1 MKFCFAL
8 IAALALSIGCGD
20 NSDECGP
27 GTHAVDGVCT
37 PDGNGSGTTCSGGT
51 KLDPATGSCVVDP
64 NDCQD
69 GTVLVGN
76 QCVDPGHVTADVEE
90 SAEPNGL
97 GLFGEDSNSAAGV
110 ITLKPIGQHVVV
122 HGKIIPFEDKDGN
135 GQTDPDVDTYVVT
148 VTSPTLVNVS
158 ADGLHGLTAG
168 FVSLAAVN
176 QNDPL
181 ATWER
186 IGANLTGD
194 TSKRQL
200 FLPGAGTYAIAIT
213 DSRTLILNS
222 AVAAGAADGDPDFE
236 YYVTLDQLA
245 IPAPTALA
253 VTANEATS
261 TGTLN
266 PGEPKFFTVPMGTGF
281 NKVTLDDDG
290 TNYTESVVVT
300 NTRGATSTVKSVGD
314 GAPSTGAP
322 AVASTIGFVA
332 GDTTLVVADA
342 VVDYSTDPTNYTLTI
357 DTTDAGAL
365 SKTGGNVTQPSNAT
379 NFTLFYYDVASTDEI
394 TGMKLHFDRPV
405 GGVIV
410 GENDFIF
417 SAFTYD
423 PNQGGFIST
432 FTDYDGLIRHP
443 SAGRYYFFTIDLA
456 LTGSQTGTITATS
469 TYAPVTPVAV
479 TEGTVTA
486 SQTPDATYHTNA
498 FTYNAGT
505 TDDWQQFAATGGT
518 VTSRFYDPATGYGR
532 LSPFGADAGC
542 ADTATDDT
550 CVADAPVI
558 WTPTLTGGAKG
569 HILLDDGTR
578 NYVVVTRPSA
588 PFTLDFRVRPYV
600 ALAPTAGGAVL
611 TDHGTLDT
619 TTTLKRYLIK
629 TAAANQLKVDVV
641 PTAMDAVLTTLDRFE
656 NPTGTINQAAGVAA
670 EHISTL
676 STGWLALTV
685 SAVTPAA
692 GQSFDLSATALA
704 AVAYTKTAGTTAY
717 ADACAGGTTVTMS
730 SLDEGMSN
738 STIAAPTGF
747 KLFGIA
753 SGNFRVFSN
762 GLLAFDGTTCADDPL
777 NVDFGFCFFIDGD
790 LPDASVPNAIVAP
803 MWGDLVLSSVC
814 TKTTGTKT
822 VVQWE
827 GTHYNETA
835 AVKVQAILDGATSTV
850 EFVYAADHDAAN
862 DGSKDT
868 IGLESILGLSA
879 YKVGF
884 LDSVVTP
891 GTSILLTPN

>member
-8 IAALALSIGCGD
+8 IAALALPIGCGD

-90 SAEPNGL
+90 AAEPNGL
-97 GLFGEDSNSAAGV
+97 GLFGEDSNGAAGA

-122 HGKIIPFEDKDGN
+122 HGKIIPFEDNDGD
-135 GQTDPDVDTYVVT
+135 GQTDPDIDTYVVT
-148 VTSPTLVNVS
+148 VTAPTLVHVS

-168 FVSLAAVN
+168 FVSLAAVD

-181 ATWER
+181 ANWER

-222 AVAAGAADGDPDFE
+222 SVASGAADGDPDFE

-281 NKVTLDDDG
+281 NSVTLDDDG

-300 NTRGATSTVKSVGD
+300 NTRGSTNIVKTVADGD
-314 GAPSTGAP
+314 PSTGA
-322 AVASTIGFVA
+322 AAAASTIGFVT
-332 GDTTLVVADA
+332 GDSSLVVADA
-342 VVDYSTDPTNYTLTI
+342 VVDYSTDPTNYTLTV

-394 TGMKLHFDRPV
+394 TGMKLHFDKPV

-417 SAFTYD
+417 SYFTYD
-423 PNQGGFIST
+423 PNFGFVSD

-443 SAGRYYFFTIDLA
+443 TAGRYYFFTLDLT

-518 VTSRFYDPATGYGR
+518 VSSRFYDPTTGYGR
-532 LSPFGADAGC
+532 LSPFGADATGC
-542 ADTATDDT
+542 FDNTDPTNDF
-550 CVADAPVI
+550 CDQDAAAI
-558 WTPTLTGGAKG
+558 WEPTLTGGAKG

-578 NYVVVTRPSA
+578 NYLVVTRPSA
-588 PFTLDFRVRPYV
+588 SFTLDFRVRPYT
-600 ALAPTAGGAVL
+600 ALAPTAGGAAV

-619 TTTLKRYLIK
+619 TTTLKRYLVK
-629 TAAANQLKVDVV
+629 TAASNQLHVDVT
-641 PTAMDAVLTTLDRFE
+641 PTAMDAVITSVDSFE
-656 NPTGTINQAAGVAA
+656 NPTATIDEAVGALV
-670 EHISTL
+670 EHLATI
-676 STGWLALTV
+676 STGWTALTV

-704 AVAYTKTAGTTAY
+704 AVAYTKTAGTTAF
-717 ADACAGGTTVTMS
+717 ADACTGGTTVTMS
-730 SLDEGMSN
+730 DPDEGMSN

-747 KLFGIA
+747 KLFGLA
-753 SGNFRVFSN
+753 SPTFRVFSN
-762 GLLAFDGTTCADDPL
+762 GFIGFDGTTCADDP
-777 NVDFGFCFFIDGD
+777 FGLCFFFNSD
-790 LPDASVPNAIVAP
+790 LPDGGLPNAIVAP
-803 MWGDLVLSSVC
+803 FWGDLDLTSGSVC
-814 TKTTGTKT
+814 TKTSGTKRI
-822 VVQWE
+822 VQWE
-827 GTHYNETA
+827 GTHFGDTA
-835 AVKVQAILDGATSTV
+835 LVKVQAIIDGATSTI

-862 DGSKDT
+862 DGSQDT
-868 IGLESILGLSA
+868 VGIESAAGVSA

-884 LDSVVTP
+884 LDSVITP
-891 GTSILLTPN
+891 GTAILLTPN